1 MVWGVSMA
9 GWWFPQMAASF
20 LAVAIVIIFI
30 SGLKEKEAV
39 EAFTQGASELVA
51 VSLIIGLARGSTW
64 CWIRDDLGHHPS
76 LCLQS
81 GGRHARRRVCGG
93 PDAGV
98 HPAGAGGALLLGA
111 GGALHAHH
119 GAAGGYRDDP
129 ALHSGV
135 GLQLGTVRHAVPGP
149 TGLVLVTLQML
160 GIQFNQWVRFVL
172 PMVGFV
178 LGFGALMLVAQVMMI

>member
-64 CWIRDDLGHHPS
+64 CWIRG
-76 LCLQS
+76 
-81 GGRHARRRVCGG
+81 
-93 PDAGV
+93 
-98 HPAGAGGALLLGA
+98 
-111 GGALHAHH
+111 
-119 GAAGGYRDDP
+119 
-129 ALHSGV
+129 
-135 GLQLGTVRHAVPGP
+135 
-149 TGLVLVTLQML
+149 
-160 GIQFNQWVRFVL
+160 
-172 PMVGFV
+172 
-178 LGFGALMLVAQVMMI
+178 